1 MCFYANFF
9 TTYPFG
15 LYKSDPKRSAKI
27 RKFIEMCHIRGTT
40 CQGLSAPAT
49 RGSFFE
55 CGCLSTTATCHRLSP
70 MRREEVFLNAVAYQQ
85 PQRVI
90 GFRLCDEWKFV
101 YKRLYSQPQRVRG
114 FQKSAKADIL
124 FRMLLVN
131 QHSKIGICFAYRQK
145 LISVVLSE
153 LYFCLSDN
161 VRYAP

>member
-1 MCFYANFF
+1 
-9 TTYPFG
+9 
-15 LYKSDPKRSAKI
+15 
-27 RKFIEMCHIRGTT
+27 
-40 CQGLSAPAT
+40 
-49 RGSFFE
+49 
-55 CGCLSTTATCHRLSP
+55 

-85 PQRVI
+85 LQRVI
-90 GFRLCDEWKFV
+90 GFRLCDAWKFIEMCHIFGTTCQGLSAPATRGNLFKFI
-101 YKRLYSQPQRVRG
+101 YKRLYSQPQRVKG

-124 FRMLLVN
+124 FRILLVN

>member
-1 MCFYANFF
+1 MALRVIGFRLC
-9 TTYPFG
+9 
-15 LYKSDPKRSAKI
+15 DE
-27 RKFIEMCHIRGTT
+27 RKFIYK
-40 CQGLSAPAT
+40 
-49 RGSFFE
+49 
-55 CGCLSTTATCHRLSP
+55 RLYSQP
-70 MRREEVFLNAVAYQQ
+70 QRVMGFQPLRREEVFLNAVAYQQ

-124 FRMLLVN
+124 FRMLLVK
-131 QHSKIGICFAYRQK
+131 QHSKIEICFAYRQK
-145 LISVVLSE
+145 LISVVISE

>member
-1 MCFYANFF
+1 MA
-9 TTYPFG
+9 
-15 LYKSDPKRSAKI
+15 LRV
-27 RKFIEMCHIRGTT
+27 RGFHS
-40 CQGLSAPAT
+40 L
-49 RGSFFE
+49 
-55 CGCLSTTATCHRLSP
+55 
-70 MRREEVFLNAVAYQQ
+70 RREEVFLNAVAYQQ

-90 GFRLCDEWKFV
+90 GFRLCDERKFV

-114 FQKSAKADIL
+114 FQTSAKADIL
-124 FRMLLVN
+124 FRMLLVK